1 MESPIDQLSDAA
13 QTIGPN
19 FVCYDILS
27 YADFVKYGQMG
38 CGSKVSSYIFF
49 LSFHIIYSLILM
61 STMIAIIFDAYS

>member
-1 MESPIDQLSDAA
+1 MEAPIDQLSDAA
-13 QTIGPN
+13 QQIGPN

-27 YADFVKYGQMG
+27 YQDFVTYGQMG
-38 CGSKVSSYIFF
+38 CGSKAASYIFF